1 MSIAGS
7 LREPKIEVLVD
18 VEGVVA
24 DLIRAH
30 ESHRIL
36 WLPSQLLPPSA
47 EADDGSARARL
58 RDRAA
63 GISLPV
69 RAALALNLLTEEG
82 LPHFH
87 RILSSQIRPGAS
99 WSRWRNLW
107 TAEEDRHGTVLR
119 DYVRDSLLF
128 DTVALERLQF
138 DFICAGHEV
147 AWEEDPY
154 RVFVYTTLQ
163 ERATQLSHA
172 NTGRLAG
179 ECEPTIAAILK
190 RIAQDEAR
198 HYTFYRNVFKEILAR
213 DPNGALESAA
223 KVMPGLAMPG
233 VNIPQFEEFAD
244 VVRRAEIYGPRDYR
258 RILEEQIC
266 FWNIEGLTGL
276 GPGGRRAQEKILSLP
291 ARLER
296 LAERLEARSRPKT
309 FSFEIIHGREFRMN

>member
-7 LREPKIEVLVD
+7 LGEPKIEVLVD
-18 VEGVVA
+18 VEVVVA

-30 ESHRIL
+30 ESHRTL
-36 WLPSQLLPPSA
+36 WLPSQLLPPAA
-47 EADDGSARARL
+47 EEDAGAAKARL
-58 RDRAA
+58 RALAA
-63 GISLPV
+63 GISPPV

-87 RILSSQIRPGAS
+87 RILSSHISPGAS

-119 DYVRDSLLF
+119 DYVRDSLVF
-128 DTVALERLQF
+128 DTLALERLQF
-138 DFICAGHEV
+138 DYICAGHEV

-163 ERATQLSHA
+163 ERATQVSHA

-179 ECEPTIAAILK
+179 ECEPTLAAILT

-198 HYTFYRNVFKEILAR
+198 HYSFYRSVFKEILAR

-223 KVMPGLAMPG
+223 KVMPGLEMPG
-233 VNIPQFEEFAD
+233 VNIPQFAEFAD

-266 FWNIEGLTGL
+266 FWNIAGQRGLA
-276 GPGGRRAQEKILSLP
+276 PGGRRAQEKILSLP

-296 LAERLEARSRPKT
+296 LAECLEARSRPKT
-309 FSFEIIHGREFRMN
+309 FSFEVLHGREFRMN